1 MASSL
6 KTKATTHTTIKPVYV
21 FFLNYTKQTLTTL
34 TTTTVYVVTTFANG
48 DTRTHVVTAMT
59 N

>member
-1 MASSL
+1 MAYLL

-21 FFLNYTKQTLTTL
+21 FFLNYTKQTLTT

-48 DTRTHVVTAMT
+48 DTRTPVVTAMT